1 MDRKLTIDKKF
12 IGFDLGAESGRCVVA
27 KLHDNKIT
35 LHEVHRFTTH
45 SIKYE
50 NGFHW
55 DILAIYKE
63 IITGLINAQKAFG
76 SEFDGIG
83 IDTWAVD
90 YVLIDSEGRINGYP
104 YHYRDD
110 RTDGMMEEAFRIVP
124 KNEIYNKTG
133 IQFAQFN
140 SLFQLLSEKRRK
152 SNLLN
157 FTDKIL
163 LIPDFLNYLLSGK
176 KKAEF
181 TNATTSSLVDSN
193 TRKWSWELIDAFDL
207 PRKIFPEIV
216 EPGTILGTLLPSIAE
231 QTGLSRSIPVIAGA
245 SHDTASA
252 VVSVPAYKSSS
263 ENGASWAF
271 LSSGTWSLMGIELKK
286 SLLTAQAMKYNF
298 TNEGGVEKTT
308 RFLKNIIGLWPIQ
321 ECRRYW
327 QEKSKEFSYPEL
339 ASLAMENGFA
349 KAWIDLSD
357 PRFLKAGE
365 MPEKIISYLKETGQT
380 VKSDTGFIVR
390 VVLESLAF
398 SYRNTITEIES
409 VSGNKINILHAV
421 GGGIQNEL
429 LTQLTADAI
438 GRNVLAGPIEGTIIG
453 NIGVQAIASGAVPD
467 LHAWRMIVAD
477 SFELK
482 MYEPKNLSY
491 FDENEANYK
500 NILRKI

>member
-1 MDRKLTIDKKF
+1 MKDKKF

-27 KLHDNKIT
+27 LLNDNKIT
-35 LHEVHRFTTH
+35 LHEVHRFNTH

-63 IITGLINAQKAFG
+63 IIAGLINAQKVYG
-76 SEFDGIG
+76 CVFDGIG

-90 YVLIDSEGRINGYP
+90 YVLIDSDGRIIGYP

-124 KNEIYNKTG
+124 MSEIYNKTG

-140 SLFQLLSEKRRK
+140 TLFQLLSEKKRK

-157 FTDKIL
+157 VTDKML

-181 TNATTSSLVDSN
+181 TNATTTSLVDAN
-193 TRKWSWELIDAFDL
+193 TRKWSWELIDAFGL

-216 EPGTILGTLLPSIAE
+216 EPGTILGTLLPSVVE
-231 QTGLSRSIPVIAGA
+231 QTGLSKNIPVIAGA

-252 VVSVPAYKSSS
+252 VVSVPAYES
-263 ENGASWAF
+263 NNARGASWAF
-271 LSSGTWSLMGIELKK
+271 LSSGTWSLMGIELKQ
-286 SLLTAQAMKYNF
+286 SLLSEQAMEYNY

-308 RFLKNIIGLWPIQ
+308 RFIKNIIGLWPIQ

-327 QEKSKEFSYPEL
+327 QEKSKEYSYPEL
-339 ASLAMENGFA
+339 VSMASENGFSR
-349 KAWIDLSD
+349 AWIDLSD

-365 MPEKIISYLKETGQT
+365 MPEKITAYLRETGQT
-380 VKSDTGFIVR
+380 VKSNIGFIIR

-409 VSGNKINILHAV
+409 ISGNKIKILHAV

-453 NIGVQAIASGAVPD
+453 NIGVQAIASGDIPD
-467 LHAWRMIVAD
+467 IHAWRMIVAK

-482 MYEPKNLSY
+482 MYEPKDSSY
-491 FDENEANYK
+491 FNENEVNYK
-500 NILRKI
+500 NILR

>member
-1 MDRKLTIDKKF
+1 MEKKF

-27 KLHDNKIT
+27 KLNENKIT

-63 IITGLINAQKAFG
+63 IIVGLTNAQKAFG

-90 YVLIDSEGRINGYP
+90 YVLIDLEGRIIGYP

-110 RTDGMMEEAFRIVP
+110 RTDDIMRQAFQIVP
-124 KNEIYNKTG
+124 KDEIYNKVG

-140 SLFQLLSEKRRK
+140 TLFQLLSEKKRK

-157 FTDKIL
+157 VTDKML
-163 LIPDFLNYLLSGK
+163 LIPDFLSYLLSGK

-181 TNATTSSLVDSN
+181 TNATTTSLVEPH
-193 TRKWSWELIDAFDL
+193 TRKWSWELIDSFGL
-207 PRKIFPEIV
+207 PRKIFPEII

-231 QTGLSRSIPVIAGA
+231 QTGLNKNIPIIASA

-252 VVSVPAYKSSS
+252 VVSVPAF
-263 ENGASWAF
+263 ENNWAF
-271 LSSGTWSLMGIELKK
+271 LSSGTWSLMGIELKQ
-286 SLLTAQAMKYNF
+286 SLLSSQAMEYNF

-327 QEKSKEFSYPEL
+327 QEKSKEYSYPEL
-339 ASLAMENGFA
+339 VSMAVENGFA
-349 KAWIDLSD
+349 KSWVDFSD

-365 MPEKIISYLKETGQT
+365 MPEKIIAYLKETGQT
-380 VKSDTGFIVR
+380 VKSDVGFIIR

-398 SYRNTITEIES
+398 SYRNTIKEIETI
-409 VSGNKINILHAV
+409 SGNKIKILHAV

-438 GRNVLAGPIEGTIIG
+438 GRNVLAGPVEGTIIG
-453 NIGVQAIASGAVPD
+453 NIGVQAIASGTVPD
-467 LHAWRMIVAD
+467 LHAWRMIVAN

-482 MYEPKNLSY
+482 LYEPKNSSY
-491 FDENEANYK
+491 FDGNEQNYK
-500 NILRKI
+500 NILK